1 MYTLNQLCHALRRHG
16 DLERTS
22 NHLLS
27 VDFDPSLHD
36 LPDVRPVAAAAAAA
50 ATSPPPAEFNPS
62 PLDVC
67 FFVTC
72 PIHIPR
78 AAPV

>member
-1 MYTLNQLCHALRRHG
+1 MYTLHQLCHALRRHG

-27 VDFDPSLHD
+27 VDFDTSLQD
-36 LPDVRPVAAAAAAA
+36 LPDVRPVAAAAAA
-50 ATSPPPAEFNPS
+50 TSPPAQVFNPS
-62 PLDVC
+62 PLDVY

-72 PIHIPR
+72 RIHIPR